1 MPLTGQVADFAVAPA
16 PGDPRRRY
24 WRRVRWL
31 TVVLLSLWLLAG
43 FGVIFEARAL
53 SFRFFGWPFGYWW
66 AAQGALLVFLA
77 LVAVY
82 ALAAERLDRLHGLQ
96 EER

>member
-1 MPLTGQVADFAVAPA
+1 MPLSESLQAPPPDA
-16 PGDPRRRY
+16 RRVY

-31 TVVLLSLWLLAG
+31 TAGLLALWLLAG
-43 FGVIFEARAL
+43 FGVVFEARAL

-82 ALAAERLDRLHGLQ
+82 AWATERLDRLHGVD
-96 EER
+96 EDV